1 MRTDFLFDDTQEM
14 TPLSQMKAT
23 KDLLSEGQRI
33 AYVGLCKLIAR
44 EMVQSY
50 RLGRA
55 KELEAAAESAQN
67 WANKIMGRLY
77 LHMDV
82 GQAGKWRV

>member
-23 KDLLSEGQRI
+23 KDLLTEGQRI
-33 AYVGLCKLIAR
+33 AYVGLCKLITR

-50 RLGRA
+50 KVGRT
-55 KELEAAAESAQN
+55 KELAPAAESAQH

-82 GQAGKWRV
+82 SQSGP